1 MKPRLFS
8 GVQPSG
14 RLHLGNYLGAIKQW
28 IALQDEHEALF
39 CVVDLHAITVPQDPK
54 ILKEKTFEIAKTYLA
69 LGIDPDRSHIFIQ
82 SHVKEHTELAWIL
95 NTITKNG
102 DLTKMTQF
110 KSKSGFTFEKTDIL
124 EKEII
129 EIQKQK
135 QIILFGSSNKRYLDE
150 LSELEKSL
158 GEKISQLGVEY
169 IIAKESFNDSTV
181 GLFDYP
187 VLMASDILLYN
198 TDIVPVGEDQI
209 QHLEL
214 TRTLARRFNKQ
225 FGNTFRVPKVR
236 VMEEGARIMGLDD
249 PVKKMSK
256 SASSEYNYIAFDDDI
271 ETAKKKIMKAV
282 TDSGSDITY
291 EETRPALKNLITI
304 YASLSSQTPDQIVEK
319 YQGKGYADFKRD
331 LADTVG
337 EFLETFQE
345 AYEAISDDDVR
356 DVLEVGRKYV
366 SALAKE
372 KMEQVKKRI
381 GLYA

>member
-271 ETAKKKIMKAV
+271 EAAKKKIMKAV